1 MASPLRGFELL
12 LDVHCDLQAV
22 SRLLCRVLGYSSGMR
37 MYAVATAAT
46 TTWTDRVC
54 FEAYIWH
61 FVFTTAAAAATLL
74 CNGTHYILY
83 TVNTWY
89 EP

>member
-1 MASPLRGFELL
+1 
-12 LDVHCDLQAV
+12 
-22 SRLLCRVLGYSSGMR
+22 MR